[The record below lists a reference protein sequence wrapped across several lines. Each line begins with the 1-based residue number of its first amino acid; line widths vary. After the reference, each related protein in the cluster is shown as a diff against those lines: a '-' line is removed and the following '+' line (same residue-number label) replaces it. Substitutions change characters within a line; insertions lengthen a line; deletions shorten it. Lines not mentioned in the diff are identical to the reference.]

1 MSSTLG
7 YEINLKQPY
16 EQAVETTIAALKT
29 QGFGILTR
37 ADMKATMKEKLGADF
52 RPYVILGACHPPFAY
67 RSLSVDP
74 WMGLL
79 LPCNVT
85 VEAAPDGGS
94 IVRLTNPATMVELSA
109 EKENPEMQA
118 VARQASEKIMAVID
132 ILKSY

>member
-1 MSSTLG
+1 
-7 YEINLKQPY
+7 
-16 EQAVETTIAALKT
+16 
-29 QGFGILTR
+29 
-37 ADMKATMKEKLGADF
+37 
-52 RPYVILGACHPPFAY
+52 
-67 RSLSVDP
+67 
-74 WMGLL
+74 MGLL